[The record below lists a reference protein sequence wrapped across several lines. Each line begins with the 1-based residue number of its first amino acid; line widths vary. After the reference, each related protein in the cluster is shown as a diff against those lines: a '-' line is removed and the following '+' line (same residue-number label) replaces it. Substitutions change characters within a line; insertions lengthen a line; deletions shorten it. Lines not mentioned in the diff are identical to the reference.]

1 MVLLYIIIILFS
13 SIKIVII
20 IIIYNIKGFMVL
32 KKGYKWGYKSK
43 IEVTE
48 SNYCLPDLLS
58 ISTG

>member
-1 MVLLYIIIILFS
+1 
-13 SIKIVII
+13 
-20 IIIYNIKGFMVL
+20 MVL